1 MYKIASNKM
10 GHQEV
15 EESKKD
21 KNLRDCVKAKQM
33 ENAWKE
39 TNRIDREQSLKL
51 ERCMVKDLI
60 GRSGSDYKPRCSMN
74 EGITEARDSVARQ
87 SVDITTDVT
96 RLSVECKEQDV
107 RKNKDMT

>member
-1 MYKIASNKM
+1 MTRVTGVYKIASNKM

-21 KNLRDCVKAKQM
+21 ANLGNCVKAKQM

-39 TNRIDREQSLKL
+39 MNQINREQSLKL

-60 GRSGSDYKPRCSMN
+60 DRSVNDYEPCCLMD
-74 EGITEARDSVARQ
+74 EGVIEARDSVAR
-87 SVDITTDVT
+87 
-96 RLSVECKEQDV
+96 
-107 RKNKDMT
+107 